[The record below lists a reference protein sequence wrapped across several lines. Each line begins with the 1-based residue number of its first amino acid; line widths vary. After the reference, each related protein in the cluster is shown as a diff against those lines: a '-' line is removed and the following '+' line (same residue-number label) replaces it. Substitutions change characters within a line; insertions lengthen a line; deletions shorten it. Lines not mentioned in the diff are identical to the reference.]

1 MAMKPKGYIIK
12 LLLPFLIIYQTLVA
26 QTSTGM
32 KGYIPPSPN
41 AQTFLKYGDYPVD
54 YSTGVP
60 SINIPLYT
68 ISLKDYSFPISASFH
83 ASGRMASL
91 NFSPL
96 GLNWALHATGVIS
109 REVKGIPDEKATHTE
124 NPASYYSPQSAHF
137 QDLYNLENGTKD
149 PEYDIFSL
157 DVNGLSFKFIIR
169 DNHQV
174 VFLAYCPYKLIVNGV
189 TFSSF
194 TLVDDKG
201 ITYNF
206 GSDGNG
212 YGFAELNSNV
222 GTTSWFLSSI
232 VTPSGNILQFKYASQ
247 STSLANDAF
256 FGNFSYTDLV
266 TVADAPSSYPNIDE
280 SSSDIGTPHRTNVTP
295 IEDYTMGYLTEI
307 DFDNGKVLFTYDPS
321 NLTLLGCQVINNFSA
336 NKVKDIVFSYF
347 NIPGTT
353 SSLNNNNTKTIQN
366 ILFKDNNGII
376 AERYGFDYY
385 PGSTPSQFTFG
396 RQKDYWGYSNGRVA
410 DGQGSNYIPVPTMSI
425 TSSTSTPV
433 AAYDLNLGCRNC
445 REPDFNAKVVG
456 MIRKIYYPTGGNSEF
471 IYESNYYNDPYSA
484 VHKKEGP
491 GIRVKQII
499 ANDGL
504 GNKTVK
510 TYKYGNSEDEM
521 GQLIWTPRPEDYVT
535 ATRKNFI
542 NPPPGGQAISSYDY
556 GFTRNRVYSSEPV
569 AEVQKAM
576 RLPVY
581 YYQVTEYNSSKITP
595 AVNGK
600 TVYNYTAP
608 TSSRPYTTVEP
619 ELPFYVQNFNFDTWS
634 GPNLSSKTIYK
645 YDKSINDYKPLSSVV
660 NSYQTY
666 NSISIPQANIYRF
679 HEFPNESGGQWTKYF
694 IETNNWQVYYPL
706 DKTITSAVMKL
717 TNETTTEYDNN
728 GNTIVTSSSY
738 DYNNLVHV
746 NPTSIKTSKS
756 NKKDIITYINYP
768 QDYAAGTTFIDDLK
782 SKNIIAPIEKVV
794 TQVDGSNTAILS
806 GEISTYKNG
815 GKGLVD
821 QTYKTEIA
829 APLGLSSFKFSNR
842 AVGVLPSAGSATVFS
857 MDGRYKP
864 KITYNLYDANSN
876 PLLITPYAN
885 MPVSYVWGYNN
896 TYPVAEVKNAVN
908 KNVFY
913 TSFEEPDANSITGG
927 KTGLISHNGCIK
939 TVSGIDNGNYIL
951 SYWLKNTT
959 GWTLQSN
966 KISVTA
972 NSYTINISGQID
984 ELRFYPE
991 NGAMTTYTYEPFV
1004 GMTSSTNSNNQTTY
1018 YEYDG
1023 YKRLKTIRDNNQN
1036 ILKQISYS
1044 LVNPSFFSEVQ
1055 SGTFTK
1061 AGCGPDYLG
1070 SQVTYT
1076 VPAGTYSSNISLTD
1090 ANAKALADISG
1101 KGQTYAND
1109 NGVCYNYKNS
1119 VARKVFIKAC
1129 SSGLYGSEIE
1139 YMVPYGKYT
1148 SIISAADADAKAT
1161 NDLNANGQNYANT
1174 LSTGRCYTYDEA
1186 FKNAARSET
1195 LYRSNCPFGY
1205 SGSPYPYNPYTIGYG
1220 KYVSTVSQDAANNK
1234 ASFDL
1239 LAKQDEVNNTCS
1251 CSAIPLVLVQ
1261 VSNSTHYDF
1270 TISFSNSTG
1279 SMSYTSVQGNFYG
1292 TVSVPEGTYN
1302 AIRIDP
1308 NASTDNTFH
1317 FYLGGVMKLGGSASY
1332 NNTQPA
1338 NISISN

>member
-1 MAMKPKGYIIK
+1 MKPIGNIIK
-12 LLLPFLIIYQTLVA
+12 LLLTFLIVYQSIFA
-26 QTSTGM
+26 QTTTGM

-60 SINIPLYT
+60 SVNIPLYT
-68 ISLKDYSFPISASFH
+68 ISLKDYSFPVSASFH

-96 GLNWALHATGVIS
+96 GLNWALRATGVIS
-109 REVKGIPDEKATHTE
+109 REVKGIPDEKAPHSE
-124 NPASYYSPQSAHF
+124 NPASYYSPQSSHF
-137 QDLYNLENGTKD
+137 QDLYNLENGMKD

-157 DVNGLSFKFIIR
+157 DVNGMSFKFIIR
-169 DNHQV
+169 DNYQV
-174 VFLAYCPYKLIVNGV
+174 TFLTYCPYKLIVNGA

-194 TLVDDKG
+194 TLIDDKG

-206 GSDGNG
+206 GGDGNG
-212 YGFAELNSNV
+212 YGFAELNSNA

-232 VTPSGNILQFKYASQ
+232 VTPTGSKLQFKYGSQ
-247 STSLANDAF
+247 STGLANDAF

-307 DFDNGKVLFTYDPS
+307 DFDNGKVLLTYDPS
-321 NLTLLGCQVINNFSA
+321 DLSLQACQVINNFSG

-353 SSLNNNNTKTIQN
+353 SPLNNNNTKTIQN

-425 TSSTSTPV
+425 TSSTSAPV
-433 AAYDLNLGCRNC
+433 APYDLNLGCRYC

-456 MIRKIYYPTGGNSEF
+456 MIRKVYYPTGGNSEF
-471 IYESNYYNDPYSA
+471 IYESNYYNDPYST

-510 TYKYGNSEDEM
+510 TYKYGNSEDGM
-521 GQLIWTPRPEDYVT
+521 GQLIWIPRPEDYVT

-542 NPPPGGQAISSYDY
+542 NAPPGGGGQAVSSYDY

-581 YYQVTEYNSSKITP
+581 YSKVTEYNSSETTP
-595 AVNGK
+595 AVSGK
-600 TVYNYTAP
+600 TVYNYTVP
-608 TSSRPYTTVEP
+608 TFSQPYTTVESS
-619 ELPFYVQNFNFDTWS
+619 LPFYVQNFNFDTWS
-634 GPNLSSKTIYK
+634 GPNLSSKTIYRF
-645 YDKSINDYKPLSSVV
+645 DKSVNDYKPLSSVV

-666 NSISIPQANIYRF
+666 NSINISQANIYRF
-679 HEFPNESGGQWTKYF
+679 HEFPGEYLGEWTKYF

-728 GNTIVTSSSY
+728 GNTVTASTSY
-738 DYNNLVHV
+738 DYNNLVHM
-746 NPTSIKTSKS
+746 NPTSIRTSKS
-756 NKKDIITYINYP
+756 NKKNITNYITYP
-768 QDYAAGTTFIDDLK
+768 PDYAAGTTFIDDLK

-794 TQVDGSNTAILS
+794 TQVDGINTTILS
-806 GEISTYKNG
+806 GEISTYQIG

-821 QTYKTEIA
+821 QVFKTEIA
-829 APLGLSSFKFSNR
+829 APVNLSSFKFSNR
-842 AVGVLPSAGSATVFS
+842 AVGVLPSNGSATVFS
-857 MDGRYKP
+857 KDTRYKP

-876 PLLITPYAN
+876 PLLITPYAK

-896 TYPVAEVKNAVN
+896 TYPIAEVKNAVN
-908 KNVFY
+908 KNIFY

-927 KTGLISHNGCIK
+927 KTGLTSHNGCVK

-951 SYWLKNTT
+951 SYWLRNGTS
-959 GWTLQSN
+959 WTSQSS
-966 KISVTA
+966 KVSVTA
-972 NSYTINISGQID
+972 NSYAINISGQID

-991 NGAMTTYTYEPFV
+991 NAEMTTYTYEPFA
-1004 GMTSSTNSNNQTTY
+1004 GITASTNVNNQTTY
-1018 YEYDG
+1018 YEYDS

-1044 LVNPSFFSEVQ
+1044 LVNPSFFSEAQ
-1055 SGTFTK
+1055 TGTFTK
-1061 AGCGPDYLG
+1061 TGCGPDYLG

-1076 VPAGTYSSNISLTD
+1076 VPAGTYSSNISLPD
-1090 ANAKALADISG
+1090 ANAKAQADVSA

-1109 NGVCYNYKNS
+1109 KGICYNFKNRQDS
-1119 VARKVFIKAC
+1119 KVFIKTC

-1139 YMVPYGKYT
+1139 YIVAGGKYT
-1148 SIISAADADAKAT
+1148 SIISPDDAQAKAT
-1161 NDLNANGQNYANT
+1161 NDINANGQNYANT

-1234 ASFDL
+1234 ATQDL
-1239 LAKQDEVNNTCS
+1239 LAKQDQVNNTCS
-1251 CSAIPLVLVQ
+1251 CNPIPTTSVQ
-1261 VSNSTHYDF
+1261 VSNGTNYDVII
-1270 TISFSNSTG
+1270 TFSNSAG
-1279 SMSYTSVQGNFYG
+1279 SMSYTAVKGNYYG
-1292 TVSVPEGTYN
+1292 SVSVPQGTYN
-1302 AIRIDP
+1302 AIMMNPTPP
-1308 NASTDNTFH
+1308 NDNIFR
-1317 FYLGGVMKLGGSASY
+1317 FYLGGVMKQGTTASFS
-1332 NNTQPA
+1332 NVQPA
-1338 NISISN
+1338 AISITN